1 MGWRERSLAPLRPHL
16 MPSRH
21 PATNLISLLGPPV
34 AMMALIFFLSAQSSS
49 GDHSTFE
56 LVLRKMAHVTEY
68 AVLTLL
74 WARAVA
80 GLGAARNVRTTL
92 ALAVALSL
100 AYAATDEFHQAFVAG
115 RHGTPVDV
123 LIDAI
128 GMTIAYLVGTRV
140 YARRRS
146 LGPSRPSAA

>member
-1 MGWRERSLAPLRPHL
+1 
-16 MPSRH
+16 
-21 PATNLISLLGPPV
+21 
-34 AMMALIFFLSAQSSS
+34 MALIFFLSSQTSS
-49 GDHSTFE
+49 GDHSTLE
-56 LVLRKMAHVTEY
+56 IVLRKTAHVTEY

-74 WARAVA
+74 WARALA
-80 GLGAARNVRTTL
+80 GLGAARTLRATL

-100 AYAATDEFHQAFVAG
+100 AYAATDEFHQTFVDG

-128 GMTIAYLVGTRV
+128 GMAVAYLVLTRV